1 MLQKWLN
8 LNEINIIKDNNK
20 KEKEKEKKD
29 DKAESLNNEN
39 KNEIKIELKNNQ
51 IKYDEEIEE
60 NKNEIII
67 EDDEIKKE
75 EQKIFKISFAD
86 FKSHYDNCES
96 AIKND
101 VKNFKSMKNLSDNRH
116 LLWLL
121 FLGILPYKSNIYW
134 SKIIS
139 DERTFYYEAKKELI
153 TKDIEDF
160 IIKKK
165 IKDKYSLNLKKFY
178 QKKIMII

>member
-1 MLQKWLN
+1 
-8 LNEINIIKDNNK
+8 
-20 KEKEKEKKD
+20 
-29 DKAESLNNEN
+29 
-39 KNEIKIELKNNQ
+39 
-51 IKYDEEIEE
+51 
-60 NKNEIII
+60 
-67 EDDEIKKE
+67 
-75 EQKIFKISFAD
+75 
-86 FKSHYDNCES
+86 
-96 AIKND
+96 
-101 VKNFKSMKNLSDNRH
+101 MKNLSDNRH